1 MLQHLLWGVFLE
13 VDQLKQLDLITLRG
27 EDQLMLF
34 AIEAQLEGN
43 FIKNQIQGVLHL
55 GHEFCAA
62 GMIFVLIHHLAQF
75 CFHLGKGFPPVLC
88 PLSEALPELRQR
100 NTLLA
105 PVDKLFGV
113 IVTRADFQCLFKISQ
128 SPALLI
134 QIKVGVTHAEV
145 PVIIVLEVFLMGL

>member
-1 MLQHLLWGVFLE
+1 MNIINILIKLLSAAYTAEAKRADAKAQFNEQVPVLQHLFRSVLLE

-88 PLSEALPELRQR
+88 PLPEALHG
-100 NTLLA
+100 
-105 PVDKLFGV
+105 LFWRGKY
-113 IVTRADFQCLFKISQ
+113 IAGGYS
-128 SPALLI
+128 
-134 QIKVGVTHAEV
+134 H
-145 PVIIVLEVFLMGL
+145 